1 MKKAIRKILILILA
15 LAVIARFGNFRQERS
30 RPVYAVGDLVITHG
44 GNPLG
49 PPIFTVTNM
58 LPGDEE
64 SQDVVVTNS
73 GTVPRFVAVRGVR
86 TGPPD
91 ELDPKFETVL
101 EIVISEGGTDLYGG
115 TLGTKT
121 VQDFFDDSTDP
132 NGILL
137 SIVNPS
143 DTTTYH
149 FEVTFPESGDNDFD
163 NQFQGKSVI
172 FDLIFG
178 VITGESLVINEVYY
192 EVDGNHGVD
201 SPKDRGIVSINGRNI
216 TVIIEGNGA
225 GSTNTVTMTISQYCN
240 ITQSNNATIING
252 VIVTSNTG
260 GNSASG
266 NTGGNTSII
275 TGAANA
281 VVNII
286 NIANLNIGTCNGKK
300 LGLNDEWIEI
310 YNPTD
315 HAISLK
321 NWRLRD
327 NSGSDTVI
335 NANKSVPAFG
345 FALISKDARP
355 WSFWNENPLAKKIE
369 LGRQIGDGLDNDGDH
384 VYLKKPDGTVVDAV
398 GWGDDTAVWNP
409 AVPLVALGSS
419 IERLVP
425 GFDFDL
431 ASDWEERTP
440 PTPGN

>member
-1 MKKAIRKILILILA
+1 M
-15 LAVIARFGNFRQERS
+15 
-30 RPVYAVGDLVITHG
+30 
-44 GNPLG
+44 
-49 PPIFTVTNM
+49 
-58 LPGDEE
+58 
-64 SQDVVVTNS
+64 
-73 GTVPRFVAVRGVR
+73 
-86 TGPPD
+86 
-91 ELDPKFETVL
+91 
-101 EIVISEGGTDLYGG
+101 IVI
-115 TLGTKT
+115 
-121 VQDFFDDSTDP
+121 
-132 NGILL
+132 
-137 SIVNPS
+137 
-143 DTTTYH
+143 
-149 FEVTFPESGDNDFD
+149 
-163 NQFQGKSVI
+163 
-172 FDLIFG
+172 
-178 VITGESLVINEVYY
+178 
-192 EVDGNHGVD
+192 
-201 SPKDRGIVSINGRNI
+201 
-216 TVIIEGNGA
+216 
-225 GSTNTVTMTISQYCN
+225 
-240 ITQSNNATIING
+240 
-252 VIVTSNTG
+252 SNTG

-266 NTGGNTSII
+266 NTGGSTSII

-431 ASDWEERTP
+431 VSDWDEQAP
-440 PTPGN
+440 PTPGI